1 MLTLTTK
8 TLANAI
14 KRAKKIRPSVKWLG
28 GRSFTVSGS
37 TGNTYNVHFAVAR
50 DAQGKQVCLGVCD
63 CEAGKNEMACFHLAA
78 ASAVN
83 IAIHAMRQTAQSA
96 SPAAPTSPRTPDHEY
111 HSHQDTSFNLPQ
123 HQHTCPDCQT
133 SEICTDEC
141 EAMADGSYKDARCV
155 GCLDLRE
162 AMAA

>member
-28 GRSFTVSGS
+28 GRSFQVTGSQGALYTV
-37 TGNTYNVHFAVAR
+37 HLAVAR
-50 DAQGKQVCLGVCD
+50 DAQGKQVCLGTCD

-78 ASAVN
+78 ACSLN
-83 IAIHAMRQTAQSA
+83 IAIHAMRQTARPASSA
-96 SPAAPTSPRTPDHEY
+96 AATSPRTLDHEY

-123 HQHTCPDCQT
+123 HQHTCPDCHT
-133 SEICTDEC
+133 SEICTDDC
-141 EAMADGSYKDARCV
+141 EMHGGSYQPALCV
-155 GCLDLRE
+155 ACFDRRE
-162 AMAA
+162 MAA